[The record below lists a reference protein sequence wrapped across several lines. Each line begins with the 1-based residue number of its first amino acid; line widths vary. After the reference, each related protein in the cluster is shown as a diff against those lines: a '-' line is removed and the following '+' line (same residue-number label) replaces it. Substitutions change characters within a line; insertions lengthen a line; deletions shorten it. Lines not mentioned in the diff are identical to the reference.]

1 MCIIYWGGLYF
12 GKPHGTMY
20 SCVDVGAVS
29 ADMRVPQGTLP
40 GICHTHRAAACRPR
54 NKIQSDPQNVAHYL
68 EHPVFLDTVSW
79 MATAVVV
86 VVLLLLTIIILFF
99 SFLFFSFLFFSF
111 LSFFFFFFVFVL
123 FVFSSLFAL
132 PKPIKWPKMHLL
144 DFPSHTGT

>member
-1 MCIIYWGGLYF
+1 MCIIYWGGFYF

-86 VVLLLLTIIILFF
+86 VLLLLLTIIILFF
-99 SFLFFSFLFFSF
+99 SFLFFPSS
-111 LSFFFFFFVFVL
+111 SS
-123 FVFSSLFAL
+123 SSLFSSCSCSRRC
-132 PKPIKWPKMHLL
+132 LL
-144 DFPSHTGT
+144 FQSRLSDLRCIS

>member
-1 MCIIYWGGLYF
+1 
-12 GKPHGTMY
+12 MY

-86 VVLLLLTIIILFF
+86 VLLLLTIIILFF
-99 SFLFFSFLFFSF
+99 SFLFFSFLLLLLLCFR
-111 LSFFFFFFVFVL
+111 LVRVL
-123 FVFSSLFAL
+123 VVVCSSKA
-132 PKPIKWPKMHLL
+132 
-144 DFPSHTGT
+144 D